1 MPPAFHIT
9 CLFPSYLASFALT
22 YLASILIHH
31 ATVLFGEVLHPL
43 LTFHVLL
50 SVVAGTVDCMEFF
63 FRNELLSGQR
73 TIGIVVD
80 RFPDRYSSLPI
91 WLRETMQPRHAP
103 ARMKNS
109 IRSVLLPMIPLP
121 R

>member
-50 SVVAGTVDCMEFF
+50 SVVAGTVDCVEFF

-73 TIGIVVD
+73 AIGIVVD
-80 RFPDRYSSLPI
+80 RLELIERFLVASLGG
-91 WLRETMQPRHAP
+91 H
-103 ARMKNS
+103 
-109 IRSVLLPMIPLP
+109 LPMADPDLMVS